1 MPPRRIK
8 QLGAWQTPYRE
19 VTLTESITVPVRKKA
34 FKVRLYPNAVQ
45 RDLINKTVG
54 CARFVYN
61 HYLALRTSTYRD
73 TGRGMT
79 YRESDKDLTSLKQ
92 AEETSWLAEV
102 DKFALQQSL
111 RDLEKA
117 YQNFFHAV
125 KTGGRA
131 GFPNFKKKR
140 TGGAYRTQFTNGNIQ
155 VENRRLK
162 LPKLGWVKTKGQQE
176 FQGKILNVTVR
187 RVHHDHYEASVLCE
201 VKMAYLPAAPK
212 FAVGVDVGLKTF
224 AVMTDGK
231 EFNHAD
237 NPRYYRSTLR
247 KLGKAQKTL
256 SRRKRG
262 SVRYGRAKTK
272 LARIHA
278 RVVNKRQDFTHKL
291 TTALVREFE
300 IICTEHL
307 KPSNMV
313 KNRSLALSISDA
325 GWGEFIRQLEYKST
339 WYGRLVSKVS
349 PYFPSSQQCHDCGF
363 KNAAV
368 KNLAVRTW
376 TCPNCGETHDRD
388 ENAALNIRR
397 EGLVAAGITD
407 TLNARGAC
415 VRPISVGNGLRSE
428 NHATLVV

>member
-1 MPPRRIK
+1 M
-8 QLGAWQTPYRE
+8 
-19 VTLTESITVPVRKKA
+19 ESTTVPLRKKA
-34 FKVRLYPNAVQ
+34 FKVRLYPNATQ
-45 RDLINKTVG
+45 RELIDKTVG

-61 HYLALRTSTYRD
+61 HYLALRMSTYRE
-73 TGRGMT
+73 TRRGMT
-79 YRESDKDLTSLKQ
+79 YNETDKSLTALKK
-92 AEETSWLAEV
+92 AEDTAWLSEV

-117 YQNFFHAV
+117 YQNFFRAV
-125 KTGGRA
+125 TTGGRA

-155 VENRRLK
+155 VEDRRLK
-162 LPKLGWVKTKGQQE
+162 LPKLGWIKTKGQQDI
-176 FQGKILNVTVR
+176 QGKILNVTVR
-187 RVHHDHYEASVLCE
+187 RVHQGHYEASVLCE
-201 VKMAYLPAAPK
+201 VEIPHLSAAPK

-231 EFNHAD
+231 EFSHVK

-247 KLGKAQKTL
+247 KLGKAQRRL
-256 SRRKRG
+256 SRRRRG
-262 SVRYGRAKTK
+262 SARYGRAKTK

-278 RVVNKRQDFTHKL
+278 RVVNRRQDFTQKL
-291 TTALVREFE
+291 TTALVREYE

-325 GWGEFIRQLEYKST
+325 GWGEFIRQLEYKAL

-349 PYFPSSQQCHDCGF
+349 PYFPSSQLCHDCGF

-368 KNLAVRTW
+368 KDLSVRTW

-397 EGLVAAGITD
+397 EGLVAAGMTD
-407 TLNARGAC
+407 TLNAHGGC
-415 VRPISVGNGLRSE
+415 VRPEVPGNGLRSE

>member
-1 MPPRRIK
+1 MEF
-8 QLGAWQTPYRE
+8 T
-19 VTLTESITVPVRKKA
+19 TVPLRKKA
-34 FKVRLYPNAVQ
+34 FKVRLYPNAAQ
-45 RDLINKTVG
+45 RELINRTVG

-79 YRESDKDLTSLKQ
+79 YKETDKHLTTLKK
-92 AEETSWLAEV
+92 AEETAWLAEV

-125 KTGGRA
+125 KTGGKA

-140 TGGAYRTQFTNGNIQ
+140 TGGTYRTQFTNGNIQ
-155 VENRRLK
+155 VEDQRLK
-162 LPKLGWVKTKGQQE
+162 LPKLGWIKTKGQQDV
-176 FQGKILNVTVR
+176 QGKILNVTVR

-201 VKMAYLPAAPK
+201 VEIPYLPAAPK
-212 FAVGVDVGLKTF
+212 FAVGVDVGLNTF

-231 EFNHAD
+231 EFDHAD

-291 TTALVREFE
+291 TTALIREYE

-325 GWGEFIRQLEYKST
+325 GWGEFIRQLEYKAL

-349 PYFPSSQQCHDCGF
+349 PYFPSSQLCHDCGF

-368 KNLAVRTW
+368 KDLSVRMW

-397 EGLVAAGITD
+397 EGLKAVACPGASVHDVVAAGMTD
-407 TLNARGAC
+407 TLNAHGAC
-415 VRPISVGNGLRSE
+415 VRPEFPGNGLRSE
-428 NHATLVV
+428 NHAILIV